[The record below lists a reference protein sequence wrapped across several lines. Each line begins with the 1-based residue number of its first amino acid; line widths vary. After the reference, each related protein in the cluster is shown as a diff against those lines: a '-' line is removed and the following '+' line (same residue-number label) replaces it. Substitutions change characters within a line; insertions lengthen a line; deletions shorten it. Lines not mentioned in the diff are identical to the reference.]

1 MADDIFGIL
10 SGFPSLVLLFEY
22 VDPIVAREEPNLAA
36 GAMVLVTTVMLVKS
50 DLGLGD
56 SQVAMALGTFGCGSM
71 LAALA
76 LPRLLDT
83 RPDRPVMITGASIL
97 VAVLLSFGLWATVYG
112 PVWIILLI
120 GWFAIDIGYSVVLTP
135 SGRLLKRS
143 AHPEDRPAVYA
154 AQFAL
159 SHACWLLTYPLSGW
173 LITAF
178 GPVVAFIALALVAG
192 TGLLGGILLWS
203 NEQDT
208 SVVHSYDDLPQD
220 HPHLRGAA
228 MHSHPIVIDDYHPH
242 WPRAGGAHS

>member
-178 GPVVAFIALALVAG
+178 GPVVAFIVLALVAG

-228 MHSHPIVIDDYHPH
+228 MHSHPIVIDDYHSH

>member
-1 MADDIFGIL
+1 MRIYLATPRLRGLL
-10 SGFPSLVLLFEY
+10 SL
-22 VDPIVAREEPNLAA
+22 NLAAAAA
-36 GAMVLVTTVMLVKS
+36 GAMVLVNTVILVKS

-56 SQVAMALGTFGCGSM
+56 RQVAMALGAFGGGSM
-71 LAALA
+71 LAALI
-76 LPRLLDT
+76 LPRLLDN
-83 RPDRPVMITGASIL
+83 RPDRPVMIAGASSL
-97 VAVLLSFGLWATVYG
+97 VVVLLALGLWIAVSG
-112 PVWIILLI
+112 PVWIVLLI
-120 GWFAIDIGYSVVLTP
+120 GWLAIGVGYSVVLTP

-178 GPVVAFIALALVAG
+178 GPVVAFIVLALVAG

-208 SVVHSYDDLPQD
+208 SVVHSHDDLPKD
-220 HPHLRGAA
+220 HPHLRGATK
-228 MHSHPIVIDDYHPH
+228 HSHPIVIDDYHLH